1 MNLHPRTPT
10 DLMLAPVAAALDGN
24 IARLRDRTPEEIDFQ
39 LALELDRP
47 EREGTATERANRVLA
62 QIVRNVELHGWTPTI
77 TSDHARVH
85 LAGGSVTLDL
95 GLGAGVMR
103 YIEAGS

>member
-1 MNLHPRTPT
+1 MNLHPKTPT
-10 DLMLAPVAAALDGN
+10 DLMLAPVAAALDLN
-24 IARLRDRTPEEIDFQ
+24 IGRLRDRTPEEIDFQ

-47 EREGTATERANRVLA
+47 ERDGTVAERADRVLA

-77 TSDHARVH
+77 TGDHSRLH

-103 YIEAGS
+103 YIDSGS